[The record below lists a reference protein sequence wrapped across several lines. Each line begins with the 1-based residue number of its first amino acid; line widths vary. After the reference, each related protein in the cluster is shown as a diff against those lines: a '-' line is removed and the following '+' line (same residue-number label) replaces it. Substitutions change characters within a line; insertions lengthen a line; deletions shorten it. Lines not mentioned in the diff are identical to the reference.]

1 MNMFL
6 KKTNSSY
13 IAILLLVI
21 GYVFFDYI
29 FHFNSIVITL
39 GGDGLKNYY
48 CFLNHAM
55 HGYGFHYT
63 GMHYP
68 FGDHVIYTD
77 NEPLFSVPLSYLVH
91 HFHLGIGFVNFIFFE
106 SIALSYFLASYYC
119 FLFLNEYKVPKWL
132 STIAALL
139 IVLLSPQLLRT
150 QAHYGL
156 SFAHI
161 IPMWLYFIL
170 NYYKTRKKQYLLY
183 LLLLNFTASFLH
195 LYFAGLL
202 LLMSL
207 SFALVYYFLIKEN
220 KIRTLLAI
228 NAIPVLVLGFVKVF
242 LYFTDPILD
251 RPTNPGGHL
260 AYKTNFIDLIADP
273 FSTIIDFFQNKG
285 LIENI
290 NDVTEGLCYLG
301 IIPMVS
307 LVFLAFYYV
316 FQMLIHKKFSS
327 FRNIETAFFLSA
339 LLLLLFAMGL
349 HLSIGIDRLFHYA
362 PFLKQFRSLGRFS
375 WYFYYVATLLAVVG
389 ISKIAQTQ
397 WVPKKVSTVLLLLGC
412 MIWLVDANGRILYMK
427 QNAAV
432 YNSNY
437 TYFHR
442 IGESS
447 WESFLNAKGYSK
459 NDFQC
464 IAAVPFIH
472 VGSDKIWREGVVT
485 NTWMLSKNAII
496 GYELGLPMMNALLA
510 RASWSQSF
518 EQVKFDAGYFVDH
531 TLLKKLPNTKSILV
545 LRLKE
550 ENIITPDQQGL
561 LNACDSLGFFDEVYI
576 YSLSV
581 ATYLQQQQKV
591 IDSCIR
597 TSNTQNPFYY
607 LNEFEQA
614 SAKGI
619 NGKAFAWQDYTK
631 DTVLARISVKQ
642 LDTTVLNEFSIWID
656 YTKDN
661 LKYPYYAIC
670 FYNSNDEQIQQVD
683 VNAKTADDSWNGWYR
698 AKTFF
703 SVPSS
708 TAYVLIKI
716 MPSDCNNF
724 IAMDRLEIR
733 PIKYNRVDSLNAT
746 YFILNN
752 HILSND
758 YRR

>member
-1 MNMFL
+1 MFL
-6 KKTNSSY
+6 KKTNISY

-29 FHFNSIVITL
+29 VHFNSSVITL

-77 NEPLFSVPLSYLVH
+77 NEPLLSVPLSFLVH
-91 HFHLGIGFVNFIFFE
+91 HFNLGIGFVNFVFFE

-132 STIAALL
+132 STITSLL

-170 NYYKTRKKQYLLY
+170 KFSKTEKKQYLLY

-207 SFALVYYFLIKEN
+207 SFTLVYYCLVKEN
-220 KIRTLLAI
+220 KIRILVAI
-228 NAIPVLVLGFVKVF
+228 NAIPVFILGLVKVF

-260 AYKTNFIDLIADP
+260 TYKTNFIDFIADP
-273 FSTIIDFFQNKG
+273 FSTIIDFFQDKG
-285 LIENI
+285 FIANV

-301 IIPMVS
+301 IIPISS
-307 LVFLAFYYV
+307 LLIIAFYYV
-316 FQMLIHKKFSS
+316 FQILIHKKYPFL
-327 FRNIETAFFLSA
+327 RTIEAVFFISA
-339 LLLLLFAMGL
+339 VLLLLFAMGL
-349 HLSIGIDRLFHYA
+349 HLTIGMDRLFHYA

-375 WYFYYVATLLAVVG
+375 WYFYYVATLLVVVAM
-389 ISKIAQTQ
+389 SKVYQSQ
-397 WVPKKVSTVLLLLGC
+397 LLSKKVRMIIIALAC
-412 MIWLVDANGRILYMK
+412 FIWLIDANGRILYMK
-427 QNAAV
+427 QNAVA
-432 YNSNY
+432 YKSNFD
-437 TYFHR
+437 YFHR
-442 IGESS
+442 LNQAS
-447 WESFLNAKGYSK
+447 WESFLQSKGYSK

-485 NTWMLSKNAII
+485 NTWMLSENAII

-531 TLLKKLPNTKSILV
+531 ALFKKLPSTKNILV

-550 ENIITPDQQGL
+550 ENCITPDQQGL
-561 LNACDSLGFFDEVYI
+561 LNACDSLGFFDEVYV
-576 YSLSV
+576 YRLSV
-581 ATYLQQQQKV
+581 AQYLQLQQKV
-591 IDSCIR
+591 IDSCILAA
-597 TSNTQNPFYY
+597 NPKHTVYY
-607 LNEFEQA
+607 LNEFEQGTGN
-614 SAKGI
+614 GI
-619 NGKAFAWQDYTK
+619 RGRAFAWQDYLK
-631 DTVLARISVKQ
+631 DTVLARIPVEQ
-642 LDTTVLNEFSIWID
+642 LNTTSLNEFSIWVD

-661 LKYPYYAIC
+661 LKYPYFSIC
-670 FYNSNDEQIQQVD
+670 FYNANQEQLQQVD
-683 VNAKTADDSWNGWYR
+683 VNAKTADDSWQVWYR
-698 AKTFF
+698 AKTYF
-703 SVPSS
+703 SIPKN
-708 TAYVLIKI
+708 TAYVLVKI
-716 MPSDCNNF
+716 MPNDCNNF
-724 IAMDRLEIR
+724 IAIDRLEIR
-733 PIKYNRVDSLNAT
+733 PIATSRFDVLNAS